1 MRIAIVSIVNIK
13 HMTLISLY
21 TDIFKKNGVEY
32 DLIFIDKYQ
41 VDEKNDAKNVFKYN
55 INISKTDNKINKI
68 MKYAGF
74 RKYAKKII
82 QDNNYDFLIIW
93 KSETS
98 YLLFDFLEKYY
109 KNRYILNIRDYARDD
124 QFPISI
130 IQKRVIKNSNFT
142 TISSPKFL
150 NFLPQEDK
158 YLFVNSINPTFMKEL
173 EVKRSI
179 KQIKP
184 IRICFIGYVRF
195 IDNDKKFLM
204 ALKNDDRF
212 IVQYFGSGAN
222 ELKEFAEINNIYN
235 TEFIDSFDSTDTIKM
250 LKNADIINN
259 LYGNANVALD
269 TAISIKYYYSLLLK
283 IPILVWKDTYMQE
296 LTNNMGNAFV
306 FDGNY
311 DNLGNRLALWYRG
324 LDWNNMN
331 NRLTRGIKNIKEENK
346 IFQKKIFTTL
356 IEEK

>member
-21 TDIFKKNGVEY
+21 TDIFKKNEVEY

-150 NFLPQEDK
+150 NFLPQENK

-179 KQIKP
+179 KRIKP

-250 LKNADIINN
+250 LKDADIINN

-283 IPILVWKDTYMQE
+283 IPLLVWKGTYMEE
-296 LTNNMGNAFV
+296 LTREDGNSFI

-311 DNLGNRLALWYRG
+311 INLGNKIYEWYKDI
-324 LDWNNMN
+324 DWQNMN
-331 NRLTRGIKNIKEENK
+331 SRLSQKILDVNNQNNKFQEEINRIIIGKE
-346 IFQKKIFTTL
+346 
-356 IEEK
+356 